1 MNFDRLLPQILDL
14 AALDKKALDA
24 VAMATAKLSF
34 YDWLVVSCAGS
45 TEPLANI
52 LRDFIASE
60 GGAAIATVTG
70 ETKKYPAR
78 AAALVNGAI
87 SHALDYDDTHFAY
100 VGHPSVAIFP
110 AALAAAEE
118 VGASAGDVCQAFL
131 LGAEASCRIGMV
143 LGRRHYDAGFHQTA
157 TAGCF
162 GATVAV
168 ALLYGMERSALSAA
182 LGLASTRASGL
193 KSQFGTM
200 GKPYNAGIAAA
211 NAIEACGLA
220 RRGFTS
226 AVDGLG
232 GPQGF
237 VPAHHPQ
244 HDSSEA
250 ILPDG
255 SETSFMFA
263 DVRHKLHA
271 CCHGAHAMIE
281 GLRNLVAAH
290 DITAQNLAA
299 LSIRVN
305 PRWLKVCDIKAPR
318 TGLEVK
324 FSYVFLAAMVLHHID
339 TAAYQSYDDS
349 ICGNAGLI
357 ATASKITVI
366 GDEAI
371 SDGAVNVSADTQ
383 TGVRHTTDFDL
394 MDPID
399 LSVLGPRL
407 VAKASVLIGPARAE
421 KIWESMDDLDS
432 IPAAQMA
439 RCLQP
444 LQNA

>member
-1 MNFDRLLPQILDL
+1 MNFDKLLPKILDL
-14 AALDKKALDA
+14 AALDKAELDA
-24 VAMATAKLSF
+24 VALATARLSF

-52 LRDFIASE
+52 MRDFIANE
-60 GGAAIATVTG
+60 GGATTATVTG
-70 ETKKYPAR
+70 TMQKYPAR

-131 LGAEASCRIGMV
+131 LGAEASCRIGMI

-157 TAGCF
+157 TSGCF

-168 ALLYGMERSALSAA
+168 ARLYGLDRSTLSAA

-220 RRGFTS
+220 QRGFTS
-226 AVDGLG
+226 TVDGLG
-232 GPQGF
+232 GSQGF

-244 HDSSEA
+244 HDSSEV
-250 ILPDG
+250 ISPNE
-255 SETSFMFA
+255 SKTSFMFA

-271 CCHGAHAMIE
+271 CCHGTHAMIE

-290 DITAQNLAA
+290 DISTQNLAG
-299 LSIRVN
+299 LTIRVN

-324 FSYVFLAAMVLHHID
+324 FSYVFLAAMVLHNID
-339 TAAYQSYDDS
+339 TAAYQSYNDS
-349 ICGNAGLI
+349 ICGNVELI

-371 SDGAVNVSADTQ
+371 DDGAANISADTQ
-383 TGVRHTTDFDL
+383 EGVRHTTDFDL
-394 MDPID
+394 MAPID
-399 LSVLGPRL
+399 LAVLGQRL
-407 VAKASVLIGPARAE
+407 VTKAAVLIGAARAE

-432 IPAAQMA
+432 MPAAQVA
-439 RCLQP
+439 CYLQ
-444 LQNA
+444 A

>member
-1 MNFDRLLPQILDL
+1 MNFDKLLPQILDL
-14 AALDKKALDA
+14 AALDKTALDA
-24 VAMATAKLSF
+24 VALATAKLSF

-45 TEPLANI
+45 TEPLAHI
-52 LRDFIASE
+52 MRDFIASE
-60 GGAAIATVTG
+60 GGAATATVTG
-70 ETKKYPAR
+70 ATQKYPTR

-157 TAGCF
+157 TSGCF

-168 ALLYGMERSALSAA
+168 ARLYGLDRLALSAA

-226 AVDGLG
+226 ALDGLG

-250 ILPDG
+250 ILPEG
-255 SETSFMFA
+255 SKTSFMFA

-271 CCHGAHAMIE
+271 CCHGTHAMIE

-349 ICGNAGLI
+349 MCGDAGLV

-371 SDGAVNVSADTQ
+371 SDGAVSLSASTQ
-383 TGVRHTTDFDL
+383 AGAHHTTDFDL
-394 MDPID
+394 MAPID
-399 LSVLGPRL
+399 LAVLGPRL
-407 VAKASVLIGPARAE
+407 VAKAAVLIGAARAE
-421 KIWESMDDLDS
+421 KIWESMNDLDS
-432 IPAAQMA
+432 MSATHLAHY
-439 RCLQP
+439 LQ
-444 LQNA
+444 A